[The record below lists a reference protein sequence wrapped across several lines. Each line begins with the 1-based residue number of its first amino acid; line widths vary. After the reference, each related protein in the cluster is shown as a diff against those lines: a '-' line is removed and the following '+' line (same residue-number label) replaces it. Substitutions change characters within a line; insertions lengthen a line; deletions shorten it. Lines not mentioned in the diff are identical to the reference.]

1 MLPVR
6 HSRTHVPPSAIRRI
20 FILNASFVRYWRVPG
35 SPGTKR
41 EVSWA
46 EHVGPSIS
54 CPQASEFIRCK
65 IHRLRQITQPQHGE
79 VRPRF
84 LASIGVARL
93 RTRAC
98 SIFNFVQLLC
108 GERFLVS
115 ISTSSSS
122 PRYASTLRRLA
133 KWSSLLTVLP
143 WRELL
148 ARPSWCRR
156 SRVPMLSIRR
166 GSVLCAALAAGLA
179 CSQGSAV
186 EPSGAGSSATGPGT
200 GSGGDSTGTIATT
213 GTAGTTDSTGSAGGS
228 GGTGGGGAGG
238 TGGSGTFPMGTPT
251 VQDFHLTARP
261 WNPLNFPKDRY
272 LTNLD
277 KAVHAVAKWQDP
289 TSGAIIDPNYK
300 REYQYGT
307 PFF

>member
-115 ISTSSSS
+115 ISTSSAHRATLPHCGGWPSGLAS
-122 PRYASTLRRLA
+122 LPCYHGVNCWHGRHGVEGVVYPCLAFAVDLSFVPRWRRDSLA
-133 KWSSLLTVLP
+133 
-143 WRELL
+143 
-148 ARPSWCRR
+148 ARDRR
-156 SRVPMLSIRR
+156 SNHRARVARLPGPARDRAATVREPSQRR
-166 GSVLCAALAAGLA
+166 ERRERPTRPEAPAVAEARGAAGL
-179 CSQGSAV
+179 
-186 EPSGAGSSATGPGT
+186 GARGDLERSRWGHPRFKTSISRRVPGT
-200 GSGGDSTGTIATT
+200 PSTFLRIATSPT
-213 GTAGTTDSTGSAGGS
+213 WTRPCTPSRNGRTRRAAPSSTRITSAS
-228 GGTGGGGAGG
+228 TN
-238 TGGSGTFPMGTPT
+238 T
-251 VQDFHLTARP
+251 VPR
-261 WNPLNFPKDRY
+261 
-272 LTNLD
+272 
-277 KAVHAVAKWQDP
+277 
-289 TSGAIIDPNYK
+289 SS
-300 REYQYGT
+300 
-307 PFF
+307 